1 MRDRS
6 NDAGCTGLQR
16 GKGPDG
22 KHHFAALH
30 SGNART
36 PISVAPLR
44 NAVSLW
50 LAPSGIKSASS
61 KLCPA
66 ASLAVATPTSVNG
79 SQGSHGALNAEAY
92 SSTMVQF
99 SRARS
104 SPSQKPFSRRAFDLS
119 AYRIIGCHDSADGVS
134 QQASPISGLFV
145 DFDFEARIQACHSGA
160 MAKLDRTARAIAGP
174 RAFNGLCDDEGM
186 PLICPTCQVLGQ
198 SVRPGDRLLLCMGLF
213 SIFLVGSHRDAARRP
228 SVWRRPRSE

>member
-1 MRDRS
+1 MKDNADPRRIHS
-6 NDAGCTGLQR
+6 AVCVTVQMTPAAQASSAA
-16 GKGPDG
+16 KPYDG

-30 SGNART
+30 SGSAKT

-66 ASLAVATPTSVNG
+66 ASLAVAAPTSVNG
-79 SQGSHGALNAEAY
+79 FKDSHGALNAEAY

-119 AYRIIGCHDSADGVS
+119 AYRIIGRHDSADGVN
-134 QQASPISGLFV
+134 QQASPDVGCWQIVLKKSFLG
-145 DFDFEARIQACHSGA
+145 
-160 MAKLDRTARAIAGP
+160 
-174 RAFNGLCDDEGM
+174 DE
-186 PLICPTCQVLGQ
+186 QN
-198 SVRPGDRLLLCMGLF
+198 F
-213 SIFLVGSHRDAARRP
+213 
-228 SVWRRPRSE
+228 

>member
-1 MRDRS
+1 MKDNADPRRIHS
-6 NDAGCTGLQR
+6 AVCVTVQMTLAAQASSAA
-16 GKGPDG
+16 KAHDG

-30 SGNART
+30 SGSTRT

-44 NAVSLW
+44 NAISLW
-50 LAPSGIKSASS
+50 LAPSAIKSASS

-104 SPSQKPFSRRAFDLS
+104 SPPQKPFSCRAFNLS
-119 AYRIIGCHDSADGVS
+119 ACRIIGCHDSADGVS

-145 DFDFEARIQACHSGA
+145 DFDFEARI
-160 MAKLDRTARAIAGP
+160 LERAGIIIKRLCVHPNETRLAQP
-174 RAFNGLCDDEGM
+174 TFN
-186 PLICPTCQVLGQ
+186 
-198 SVRPGDRLLLCMGLF
+198 S
-213 SIFLVGSHRDAARRP
+213 
-228 SVWRRPRSE
+228 SETIP

>member
-1 MRDRS
+1 MKDNADPRRIHS
-6 NDAGCTGLQR
+6 AVCVTVQMTLAAQASSAAKPQTVGIISRRCTQ
-16 GKGPDG
+16 
-22 KHHFAALH
+22 AAQ
-30 SGNART
+30 RT

-104 SPSQKPFSRRAFDLS
+104 SPPQKPFSCRAFNLS
-119 AYRIIGCHDSADGVS
+119 ACRIIGCHDSADGVS

-145 DFDFEARIQACHSGA
+145 DFDFEARI
-160 MAKLDRTARAIAGP
+160 LERAGIIIKRLCVHPNETRLAQP
-174 RAFNGLCDDEGM
+174 TFN
-186 PLICPTCQVLGQ
+186 
-198 SVRPGDRLLLCMGLF
+198 S
-213 SIFLVGSHRDAARRP
+213 
-228 SVWRRPRSE
+228 SETIP

>member
-1 MRDRS
+1 MKDNADPRRIHS
-6 NDAGCTGLQR
+6 AVCVTVQMTLAAQASSAA
-16 GKGPDG
+16 KAHDG

-30 SGNART
+30 SGSART

-44 NAVSLW
+44 NAVSSW

-66 ASLAVATPTSVNG
+66 ASLAVAAPTSVNG
-79 SQGSHGALNAEAY
+79 SEGSHGPLNAEAY

-145 DFDFEARIQACHSGA
+145 DFDFEARILERAGIIIKRWCVQSCALGA
-160 MAKLDRTARAIAGP
+160 
-174 RAFNGLCDDEGM
+174 
-186 PLICPTCQVLGQ
+186 
-198 SVRPGDRLLLCMGLF
+198 
-213 SIFLVGSHRDAARRP
+213 
-228 SVWRRPRSE
+228 